1 MFEVLWQAL
10 ALTSPDFR
18 VMCDKDEIRCLLGR
32 FTRMYIRFPFWLMA
46 VISLFVALSV
56 QALTVVPS
64 ERPPGHHD
72 WRVDSKDGTKSYG
85 VAGDYS
91 ETYIWFGAS
100 PLRVRAPFYAVVAG
114 LTLLPV
120 GLAALIC
127 RIVRRRNE
135 NAA

>member
-1 MFEVLWQAL
+1 MNIRLLICVFTIIVLFL
-10 ALTSPDFR
+10 ALPARAFSP
-18 VMCDKDEIRCLLGR
+18 
-32 FTRMYIRFPFWLMA
+32 
-46 VISLFVALSV
+46 
-56 QALTVVPS
+56 VPPAQPAGS
-64 ERPPGHHD
+64 HD
-72 WRVDSKDGTKSYG
+72 WRVDSKDGTKCYG
-85 VAGDYS
+85 VAGNRS